1 MAGTGVI
8 GILITFVG
16 GPYCRA
22 GSGSESLNIIKNV
35 IYIVGVF
42 IGSICLWVSFDW
54 SELTI

>member
-1 MAGTGVI
+1 MWTQRSADRTVW
-8 GILITFVG
+8 GIYEIYQK
-16 GPYCRA
+16 P

-42 IGSICLWVSFDW
+42 IGSICLSVSFDW